1 MFQFSCDSRDLV
13 GVSVL
18 LGGQGLALEAAGR
31 SPDCVYCLLGDRA
44 RSVSWLS
51 VPSTDEEKTSPY
63 SW

>member
-1 MFQFSCDSRDLV
+1 M